1 MSRVSFSRKTRFWSQ
16 FVPQKSANPPK
27 TGILTTVSCKWGE
40 PNALIQLSI
49 LADFRRKWL
58 GNGSQWCWF
67 VWTEPVFPKTRF
79 WSPCCSQT
87 VGFEHPKA
95 MSENGRKQRTWR
107 ICGPEPILRSWRT
120 MSWLYRFCGPE
131 RVVCRV
137 CVCVWG
143 GGGVPR
149 SFKTFFVAS
158 SPEGLVFVFFSIS
171 LRPMTRWANCD
182 FLLVSV
188 HFQSVTVCPCT
199 SFSKVCRLLG
209 WERTSK
215 TCFSRKTGSRS
226 VFLTFRSASWTRYR
240 VWWIRTPLADHECKY
255 QPILLRS

>member
-137 CVCVWG
+137 
-143 GGGVPR
+143 
-149 SFKTFFVAS
+149 FFVAS

-215 TCFSRKTGSRS
+215 TCFSRKTDTRG
-226 VFLTFRSASWTRYR
+226 VLPCFLGRLWAKYR
-240 VWWIRTPLADHECKY
+240 VWWKITLLEAKWQILANLTTFLDG
-255 QPILLRS
+255 QTLLKKSAFH